1 MEKVLIV
8 GVIVLPLILFLA
20 FFSDNVIDNTQGNTE
35 TAVTEADNLMDAV
48 TE

>member
-20 FFSDNVIDNTQGNTE
+20 FFGDNVMGNTQTNTT
-35 TAVTEADNLMDAV
+35 TAVTEADKLMSTV